1 MPIKVACQCGQQF
14 VAKDQL
20 AGKQVRCPKCGAV
33 LTIPQ
38 PRVAGQAGSGK
49 HLSDLLDDVGLRAG
63 LRRCPGC
70 GAEMSPA
77 AVLCVMC
84 GYDTRLGRRLKT
96 LAGIAIEID
105 DEDLGDLTTHGVEAL
120 DRAERQI
127 ALDKLEQKRLIKG
140 APWWM
145 LFLAL
150 LGLVGFAV
158 GMVLMPQESVMI
170 NSGLALQIGG
180 GFISFLYGLRILIVA
195 FKESVLQGLL
205 YLIVP
210 FYALFYI
217 ITRWD
222 RVAGLFIL
230 MVVGNAVVGLG
241 FALQALS
248 PMLQPAPDDGRAML
262 ELPPR
267 TAIVMVF
274 QDTSLI

>member
-20 AGKQVRCPKCGAV
+20 AGKQARCPKCGTV

-77 AVLCVMC
+77 AVICVMC
-84 GYDTRLGRRLKT
+84 GFDTRLGRRLKT
-96 LAGIAIEID
+96 LAGSAIEID
-105 DEDLGDLTTHGVEAL
+105 DEDLGELPTHGVEAL

-127 ALDKLEQKRLIKG
+127 ALDKLEQKRLITG

-170 NSGLALQIGG
+170 NSGIALQIGG

-210 FYALFYI
+210 FYSLFYI

-230 MVVGNAVVGLG
+230 MLVGNAVIGLG
-241 FALQALS
+241 FVLQALS
-248 PMLQPAPDDGRAML
+248 PMLQPAPEDGRAML